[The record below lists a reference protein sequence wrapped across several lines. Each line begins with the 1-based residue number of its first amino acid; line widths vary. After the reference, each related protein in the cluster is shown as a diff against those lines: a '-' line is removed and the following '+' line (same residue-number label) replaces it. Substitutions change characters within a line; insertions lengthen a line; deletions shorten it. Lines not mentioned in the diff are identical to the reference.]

1 MEETLPEPQGA
12 SSQDHQNWITAQDI
26 LREKLITEDS
36 FTWKLAS
43 QEEGETLRYVG
54 GVDISFSKDDPSK
67 ACATLVV
74 LDFLTLQLVFQD
86 FSFVTLQLPYVP
98 GFLAFREA
106 PVLLQLLE
114 KMKRSNNPFYPQ
126 LLMVDGN
133 GILHPRGFGL
143 ACHIGVEANL
153 PTIGIGKNLH
163 HVDGLNQSRVRKLLE
178 AEENSSKNFIN
189 LVGCSRQI
197 WGAAMRST
205 QGSIKPIFISIGHR
219 ISLETAIIIVQIT
232 CKYRVP
238 EPIRQ
243 ADIRSRD
250 YIRKLEMNAK
260 VKIDS
265 QPKASYS
272 QQYPKLDQ
280 IVSRMILG
288 ALSVTRQRI
297 MIKLP
302 EKEMNLPRHWESP
315 DSSPNAV
322 EFFVPLLPFING
334 VNLHFGPQIGYV

>member
-1 MEETLPEPQGA
+1 MEKPSEPKEEPSQ
-12 SSQDHQNWITAQDI
+12 SQDSWITEQDI
-26 LREKLITEDS
+26 LREKLVTEDS
-36 FTWKLAS
+36 FPWKLPTTGS
-43 QEEGETLRYVG
+43 EEGQALKYVG
-54 GVDISFSKDDPSK
+54 GVDLSFSKDDPSQ
-67 ACATLVV
+67 ACGTLIV
-74 LDFLTLQLVFQD
+74 LDFHTLQVVYQD
-86 FSFVTLQLPYVP
+86 FSLVTLHVPYVP

-114 KMKRSNNPFYPQ
+114 KMKGSNNPFYPQ

-163 HVDGLNQSRVRKLLE
+163 HVDGLDHSRVRKLLG
-178 AEENSSKNFIN
+178 AEENSSKDFIN
-189 LVGCSRQI
+189 LVGCSGRL

-219 ISLETAIIIVQIT
+219 ISLQTAIMIVQMT

-250 YIRKLEMNAK
+250 YMRKVEINAK
-260 VKIDS
+260 VK
-265 QPKASYS
+265 
-272 QQYPKLDQ
+272 
-280 IVSRMILG
+280 
-288 ALSVTRQRI
+288 
-297 MIKLP
+297 
-302 EKEMNLPRHWESP
+302 
-315 DSSPNAV
+315 
-322 EFFVPLLPFING
+322 
-334 VNLHFGPQIGYV
+334 